1 MNILIMCKDDAETIR
16 MSTEFILQLDSIIT
30 YTSLVAY
37 VPTSFCIAPS
47 SCHNIHLETWD
58 PGCEQL
64 QNLDLVL
71 AIGGDGTV
79 LNAAWQFQG
88 PPIPPILPIFLRGTL
103 GFLTLWDLSSTFEL
117 LLKVPLNLPSISE
130 RMRLCC
136 KIIYRTGDCS
146 RLFHVL
152 NECVV
157 DKGAYGG
164 LLKLELHAA
173 SRMTEASFN
182 RAATSCDAEEPF
194 YRLLSIIS
202 ADGVIVAT
210 PTGSTAYSV
219 HETF

>member
-1 MNILIMCKDDAETIR
+1 MCKDDAETIR

-173 SRMTEASFN
+173 SRMTEASCN